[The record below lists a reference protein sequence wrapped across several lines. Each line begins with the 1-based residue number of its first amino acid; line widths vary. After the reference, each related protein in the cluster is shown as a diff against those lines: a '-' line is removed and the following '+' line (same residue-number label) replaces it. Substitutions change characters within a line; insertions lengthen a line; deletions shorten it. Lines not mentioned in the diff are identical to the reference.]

1 MIRWLKNLERWPR
14 WWLILAGLTWLA
26 VIGFIDYQTGYE
38 MLFSVFYLLGVGL
51 AAWFV
56 GRWFGLVMSLLSVV
70 VWIAGDMAAGAKY
83 KQQWIPIWNALILLV
98 FYLIVVWL
106 LASLRSLQRELET
119 RVKERTR
126 ALTREMAE
134 RQRLEEEILAISERE
149 QRRMGHDLHDGLCQ
163 HLTATALAGQVLDER
178 LSARGLP
185 EAAAAAN
192 VVRLV
197 EEGINLARNMARGL
211 YPVEMEAEGLMAAF
225 QDLADTITRGAKVRC
240 VFECRLPVL
249 IHDDGVAAQL
259 YRIVQEAVRNALQHG
274 RPKRIGINL
283 SERQELVTLTVE
295 DDGAGLPEGGTKRG
309 GLGVRIMAHRAAMI
323 GGRFAIEPAPTG
335 GTIVTCSFP
344 ATRIEESSRHG
355 GERRSRKSYDTRKS
369 HRQKNYLSRR

>member
-1 MIRWLKNLERWPR
+1 
-14 WWLILAGLTWLA
+14 
-26 VIGFIDYQTGYE
+26 
-38 MLFSVFYLLGVGL
+38 MLFSVFYLLDVGL

-56 GRWFGLVMSLLSVV
+56 GRWFGLLMSVLSVV

-83 KQQWIPIWNALILLV
+83 KQEWIPIWNALILLV

-106 LASLRSLQRELET
+106 LTSLRLLQRELEI
-119 RVKERTR
+119 RVLDRTR

-185 EAAAAAN
+185 EAAAAAK
-192 VVRLV
+192 VVKLV
-197 EEGINLARNMARGL
+197 EEGIDMARNLARGL
-211 YPVEMEAEGLMAAF
+211 YPVEMEAEGLMTAF
-225 QDLADTITRGAKVRC
+225 QDLAEAITRGAKAKC

-274 RPKRIGINL
+274 HPKRIGINL
-283 SERQELVTLTVE
+283 SEQGGRVTLTVE
-295 DDGAGLPEGGTKRG
+295 DDGAGLPEGGSKGG
-309 GLGVRIMAHRAAMI
+309 GLGIRIMAHRAAMI
-323 GGRFAIEPAPTG
+323 GGHFAVEPAPTG

-344 ATRIEESSRHG
+344 ATRPEEAPQG
-355 GERRSRKSYDTRKS
+355 GAREPEPQT
-369 HRQKNYLSRR
+369 L